1 MSMIVQV
8 GAMFPNLTLARPDG
22 TGMELYDLWKR
33 EHALLLFQ
41 HEPHNDVMAF
51 IQRFQDEA
59 RTFEWLNT
67 RMLPVFASREI
78 IPSPWPAP
86 GYPALYHSGP
96 LPTGVD
102 WGKLYVVSKNRTLYE
117 IYPEP
122 GMISVAKVER
132 DLLVWEANHC
142 LPG

>member
-1 MSMIVQV
+1 MMPIAV
-8 GAMFPNLTLARPDG
+8 GQPFPNLHLDRPDG
-22 TGMELYDLWKR
+22 TGMELYDLWKK
-33 EHALLLFQ
+33 EHALLLPQ
-41 HEPHNDVMAF
+41 KEAHPDVMAF

-67 RMLPVFASREI
+67 RLLPVFPKREA
-78 IPSPWPAP
+78 IPSPWTAP
-86 GYPALYHSGP
+86 GYPALYVKE
-96 LPTGVD
+96 LPQGLE
-102 WGKLYVVSKNRTLYE
+102 WGKLYVISKNKTLYE